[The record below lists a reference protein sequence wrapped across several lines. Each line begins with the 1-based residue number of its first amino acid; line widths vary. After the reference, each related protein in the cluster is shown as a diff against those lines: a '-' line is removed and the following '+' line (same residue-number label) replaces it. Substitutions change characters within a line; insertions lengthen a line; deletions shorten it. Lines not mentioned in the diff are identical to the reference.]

1 MANKI
6 LLRRHN
12 TEFLNKMEML
22 GSTIRALLHE
32 AALRTEPVAIDPEHG
47 IDFYENVA
55 RFEVSLIESALEMAG
70 GRQNKAAKLL
80 NLRTSTL
87 NWKIKKLDIKAR

>member
-1 MANKI
+1 M
-6 LLRRHN
+6 
-12 TEFLNKMEML
+12 EFSNKMEML
-22 GSTIRALLHE
+22 GPTIKALLHE
-32 AALRTEPVAIDPEHG
+32 ASLRSAPVRIDPVKG
-47 IDFYENVA
+47 IDFYEKVA
-55 RFEVSLIESALEMAG
+55 RFEVQLIESALEMAG